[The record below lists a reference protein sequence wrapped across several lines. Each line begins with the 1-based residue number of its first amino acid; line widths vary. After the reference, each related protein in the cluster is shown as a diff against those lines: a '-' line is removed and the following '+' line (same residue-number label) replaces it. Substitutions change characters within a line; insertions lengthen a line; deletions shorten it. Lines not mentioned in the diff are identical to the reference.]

1 MRKIIAGCL
10 LWATALGAVENPAVH
25 PVAEE
30 KKKIS
35 QLETL
40 LAEKKY
46 GEAAEYGQ
54 ALSREYP
61 ENHSILY
68 LSGIAIL
75 YAPYQTLQQRDAAF
89 STALQFLQSSEKIFA
104 LTPLSREKYQ
114 KTLFYTGLLY
124 QLIGNNDM
132 AIGCYTKLVATDPA
146 EAEAWYNMGVC
157 FHEKGNLIEANR
169 AWLKYFEA
177 LRMREEDF

>member
-1 MRKIIAGCL
+1 MRLVFAGFLTLCSVGL
-10 LWATALGAVENPAVH
+10 SAAEH
-25 PVAEE
+25 PVGEE
-30 KKKIS
+30 RKKIS

-40 LAEKKY
+40 LSEKKY

-68 LSGIAIL
+68 LSGIALL
-75 YAPYQTLQQRDAAF
+75 YSPYETLQNRDKSF
-89 STALQFLQSSEKIFA
+89 STALQYLQKSEKIFS

-124 QLIGNNDM
+124 QLTGNYDM
-132 AIGCYTKLVATDPA
+132 AIGYYTKLTATDPA